1 MKYNHAVKHNGVF
14 YPAGTDV
21 PVKGKGRK
29 TDEKTKDP
37 SAEEKDSDSG
47 GDSEPVSPKKE
58 AESKKSG
65 K

>member
-1 MKYNHAVKHNGVF
+1 MKYNHAVKHNGIF

-37 SAEEKDSDSG
+37 SEKESNSVPEDDSDS
-47 GDSEPVSPKKE
+47 SPSGKE
-58 AESKKSG
+58 EGSKKSG

>member
-47 GDSEPVSPKKE
+47 GRQ
-58 AESKKSG
+58 
-65 K
+65 